1 MITAVGVARFT
12 AAACLAATV
21 TLDAGAQGLSSS
33 SGAALSIAAPS
44 ESQYDAGASDP
55 SGNYTIIT
63 TCTGTTSAG
72 CRLFLQYGS
81 NPQGQQVGMEYAV
94 VSIGSADCGGVV
106 ANSNAWM
113 PVQPASV
120 VLSTAKNR
128 TCVATFRFRVSPLSW
143 TLYQSPGPPGGS
155 YKQRVDFVLT
165 RP

>member
-1 MITAVGVARFT
+1 MITTVGVARLS
-12 AAACLAATV
+12 AAFLAATV
-21 TLDAGAQGLSSS
+21 AFDAGAQSLSSS
-33 SGAALSIAAPS
+33 TGAALSIAAPTDAP
-44 ESQYDAGASDP
+44 YDAGASDP

-81 NPQGQQVGMEYAV
+81 NPQGQQVGMEYAIV
-94 VSIGSADCGGVV
+94 AVGSADCAGVV
-106 ANSNAWM
+106 ANPSAWM

-120 VLSTAKNR
+120 VLSTEKNR
-128 TCVATFRFRVSPLSW
+128 TCVATFQFRVSPLSW

>member
-1 MITAVGVARFT
+1 MITAGGFAQLT
-12 AAACLAATV
+12 AACLAATV
-21 TLDAGAQGLSSS
+21 SFDAGAQILSAST
-33 SGAALSIAAPS
+33 GAALSIPEPTEAR
-44 ESQYDAGASDP
+44 YDAGASDP

-63 TCTGTTSAG
+63 TCTGTGSAG

-94 VSIGSADCGGVV
+94 VSIGPASCGGVV
-106 ANSNAWM
+106 ANPNAWS
-113 PVQPASV
+113 PVQSASV
-120 VLSTAKNR
+120 VLSTAKNA

-143 TLYQSPGPPGGS
+143 SLYQSPGPPGGS

>member
-1 MITAVGVARFT
+1 MTAARVARFM
-12 AAACLAATV
+12 AACLAATV
-21 TLDAGAQGLSSS
+21 SFDAGAQSLGSPT
-33 SGAALSIAAPS
+33 GAALSIAAPT
-44 ESQYDAGASDP
+44 EAQYDAGASDP
-55 SGNYTIIT
+55 SGNYTITT
-63 TCTGTTSAG
+63 TCSGPTGAG

-94 VSIGSADCGGVV
+94 VSIGSASCSGVV
-106 ANSNAWM
+106 ANPNAWM

-120 VLSTAKNR
+120 VLSTAKSA

-143 TLYQSPGPPGGS
+143 SLYQSPGPPGGS

>member
-1 MITAVGVARFT
+1 MNAAVEVARLT
-12 AAACLAATV
+12 AACLAATV
-21 TLDAGAQGLSSS
+21 ALDAGAQSLIST
-33 SGAALSIAAPS
+33 SGASLSIVTPTEA
-44 ESQYDAGASDP
+44 QYDAGVSNP
-55 SGNYTIIT
+55 SGNYTIVTACI
-63 TCTGTTSAG
+63 GTTSAG

-94 VSIGSADCGGVV
+94 VAIGSSDCEGVV
-106 ANSNAWM
+106 ANPNAWM

-128 TCVATFRFRVSPLSW
+128 TCVATFQFRVSPLSW
-143 TLYQSPGPPGGS
+143 ILYQSPGPPGGS